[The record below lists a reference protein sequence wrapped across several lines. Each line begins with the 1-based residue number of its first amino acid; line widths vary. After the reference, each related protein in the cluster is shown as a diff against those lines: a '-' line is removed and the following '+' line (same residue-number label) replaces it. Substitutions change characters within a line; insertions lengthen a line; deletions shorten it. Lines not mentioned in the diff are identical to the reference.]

1 MTSRQQKAMR
11 EGQIRAQ
18 RQRLA
23 HAIERVRAYRLW
35 SATGADPRTIPEI
48 PSDNDFRLA
57 RGRHG

>member
-1 MTSRQQKAMR
+1 MTSSQQQALR

-18 RQRLA
+18 RQRVA
-23 HAIERVRAYRLW
+23 NAIERVRRYRLW
-35 SATGADPRTIPEI
+35 SASGGDPRAIPEI